1 MPQHVKRIKI
11 DRKALRQPDE
21 FQTLSAQ
28 AGTWVREHQTVAI
41 GVVAAAVVLVAV
53 LALAGRVRASRTQAA
68 AVDFRAAH
76 DLFEAGKYP
85 EAAKGFGDLA
95 DAYPSTSFGTLGTL
109 YRGHAL
115 LRQGDAAGAL
125 GAYQNFLAS
134 AVASPDLRQEAL
146 MGLAAAREKSGDT
159 ASAREAYAQAAE
171 AAGPFRTDALL
182 AGARL
187 DEAQGRTAEAHAVYE
202 QLLKG
207 DVDPELRALLTTK
220 VAAGAARPA
229 PPAAPA
235 P

>member
-21 FQTLSAQ
+21 FQTLSTQ
-28 AGTWVREHQTVAI
+28 AGTWVREHQTLALAALAAVAVLI
-41 GVVAAAVVLVAV
+41 VVAALVS
-53 LALAGRVRASRTQAA
+53 RVRASRTQAA

-76 DLFEAGKYP
+76 EMFEAGKYP
-85 EAAKGFGDLA
+85 EAAKAFGDLA
-95 DAYPSTSFGTLGTL
+95 DAYASTPFGTLGTL

-115 LRQGDAAGAL
+115 LRQGDGTAAV

-134 AVASPDLRQEAL
+134 AVVSPDLRQEAL
-146 MGLAAAREKSGDT
+146 MGLATAREKTGDT
-159 ASAREAYAQAAE
+159 AGAREAYAQAAE
-171 AAGPFRTDALL
+171 GPGPFRTDALL

-187 DEAQGRTAEAHAVYE
+187 DEAQGRTAEAHATYE

-207 DVDPELRALLTTK
+207 DVDPELRALLSTK
-220 VAAGAARPA
+220 VAADAQRPA
-229 PPAAPA
+229 PPAAA